1 MEIEVKEA
9 ARRLGVDDSRVRQ
22 LLRSGSLRGRRVGNS
37 WVVLVDDVARL
48 EQNRIRS
55 GRPLAARR
63 AWAALDLIGSG
74 RAPWLSDSARSQVRS
89 HLARLDEPGPQ
100 VWLSL
105 LRSRSDVV
113 HALAHPAALKR
124 IADLDGALR
133 AGVPESVHRGFDLVA
148 LGDAVP
154 EIYLEASAWPQ
165 VARSL
170 AIRESP
176 GSNAEPNL
184 IVRLPRDVWPFG
196 EANAVSDAALAADLL
211 DSAEPRAVAA
221 GASRLNELLAQWQ
234 RDHHARRSAWHRVR
248 IDGQPAPGSAAS
260 SHREQS

>member
-9 ARRLGVDDSRVRQ
+9 SRRLGVGDSRIRQ
-22 LLRSGSLRGRRVGNS
+22 LLRAGSLRGRRVGNS

-48 EQNRIRS
+48 EKNRIRA

-63 AWAALDLIGSG
+63 AWAALDLLDSG

-89 HLARLDEPGPQ
+89 HLARLDEPGPE

-124 IADLDGALR
+124 IANVDGALR
-133 AGVPESVHRGFDLVA
+133 AGVSESVHRGFDLVA

-154 EIYLEASAWPQ
+154 EFYLEASAWPQ

-170 AIRESP
+170 AIRKS
-176 GSNAEPNL
+176 AEPNL
-184 IVRLPRDVWPFG
+184 VIRLPSDVWPFG
-196 EANAVSDAALAADLL
+196 EASAVSDAALAADLL
-211 DSAEPRAVAA
+211 ESAEPRAVAA
-221 GASRLNELLAQWQ
+221 GASRLNELLARWQ
-234 RDHHARRSAWHRVR
+234 RERRARQAARHRAR
-248 IDGQPAPGSAAS
+248 NDGQPAPGATAG
-260 SHREQS
+260 SHGEQG